1 MLKILSFTRKKFF
14 SVLCQVD
21 ISLPVGVRPL
31 DVLPLNQS
39 FYSLLDDDWR
49 RLEPGAQLLHNL
61 SDQLIVVALLPA
73 LHDSDDACFNLM
85 FPVFVHLLFRLTS
98 FRLGLPQPSAG
109 LLHLDPVELR
119 REGIVDLEGV
129 RRLNL
134 LSLWVLDQDSLA
146 GFANGKRLERSDQ
159 LSVRDGGLV
168 FDLLIGEGLSLVE
181 QKEQTHLE
189 LDQVE
194 LLVKLKKTKGKGW
207 LV

>member
-1 MLKILSFTRKKFF
+1 
-14 SVLCQVD
+14 
-21 ISLPVGVRPL
+21 
-31 DVLPLNQS
+31 
-39 FYSLLDDDWR
+39 
-49 RLEPGAQLLHNL
+49 
-61 SDQLIVVALLPA
+61 VVALLPA

-109 LLHLDPVELR
+109 LLNLDPAELR
-119 REGIVDLEGV
+119 RAGVVDLEGV
-129 RRLNL
+129 LRVDL
-134 LSLWVLDQDSLA
+134 LGLGVLDQDRLA
-146 GFANGKRLERSDQ
+146 GKWLERSDQ